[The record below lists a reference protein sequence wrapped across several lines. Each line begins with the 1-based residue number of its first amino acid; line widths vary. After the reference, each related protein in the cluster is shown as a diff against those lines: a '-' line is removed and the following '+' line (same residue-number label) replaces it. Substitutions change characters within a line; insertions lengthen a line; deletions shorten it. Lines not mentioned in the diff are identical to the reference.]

1 MIDLHTHSNASD
13 GVLSPTELVQYAAKQ
28 GVTVLA
34 LTDHDTTAG
43 ISEAAI
49 AAKQSEIRFI
59 PGIELN
65 IEWKGGEFHL
75 LGLGITN
82 PAALAGIVQNSQSKR
97 EQRNLVIIQKM
108 RSDGGIF
115 VTLEELQEISHTS
128 SIGRPHFA
136 DFLVSKKLAKS
147 RSAAFDK
154 FLSEGRPFYAERS
167 GENLDN
173 AIKAIVDSGA
183 LPVIAHPKSLHVS
196 WGKIEG
202 LLSDFRLKGIAGIE
216 AWHPSARER
225 DCERFENIA
234 KKLGYF
240 VTAGS
245 DFHCEPERGLSF
257 ASASGKHTTKIGHTT
272 GGIPI
277 DEKFLP
283 EELQKYLKCA
293 SATLPF
299 GSMYSDQ

>member
-1 MIDLHTHSNASD
+1 MIDLHTHSNVSD
-13 GVLSPTELVQYAAKQ
+13 GVLSPTALVQYAAKH

-43 ISEAAI
+43 LSEAAD
-49 AAKQSEIRFI
+49 AAKQAGIQFI

-65 IEWKGGEFHL
+65 IDWKNGEFHL

-82 PAALAGIVQNSQSKR
+82 PVALARIIQNSQSKR
-97 EQRNLVIIQKM
+97 EQRNLAIIQKM
-108 RSDGGIF
+108 RGDGIAI
-115 VTLEELQEISHTS
+115 TLDEMQTISHTT

-147 RSAAFDK
+147 RSVAFDK
-154 FLSEGRPFYAERS
+154 FLSEGRPYYAEHS
-167 GENLDN
+167 GENLND
-173 AIKAIVDSGA
+173 AIDAIINSGA

-202 LLSDFRLKGIAGIE
+202 LLSDFHLKGIAGIE

-225 DCERFENIA
+225 DCMRFENIA

-245 DFHCEPERGLSF
+245 DFHCEPESGLGF
-257 ASASGKHTTKIGHTT
+257 GSASGKHTSGIGHTV

-277 DEKFLP
+277 DERFLP
-283 EELQKYLKCA
+283 PELIILEKSEILK
-293 SATLPF
+293 L
-299 GSMYSDQ
+299 